1 MPHRVALREIHHVK
15 SVLDFADHN
24 ILIDQTMLDDFRAF
38 SGAMT
43 KLSVNA
49 TLICA

>member
-1 MPHRVALREIHHVK
+1 MALRAAHHVK
-15 SVLDFADHN
+15 SVLYFADHN
-24 ILIDQTMLDDFRAF
+24 ILIDQTMVNDFRAF
-38 SGAMT
+38 GGAMT